1 MAKIPGVKNLFASID
16 GEFLILKTRFEK
28 FTGETKA
35 GNPKVCGAPF
45 MKLDNI
51 EGLELPPG
59 YTLMLQLIY
68 KAPKVIY
75 KAPKEGYLQGPK
87 EVEADDEEEAPVSK
101 KPTSKKAAVTAPAK
115 TSKKA
120 AAVQVPAKKTTG
132 KVTKPAVEDDEEESN
147 DEHEVT
153 SDEHE
158 VTSPV
163 MNRRTRRAA

>member
-68 KAPKVIY
+68 KAPK
-75 KAPKEGYLQGPK
+75 

-153 SDEHE
+153 S
-158 VTSPV
+158 PV